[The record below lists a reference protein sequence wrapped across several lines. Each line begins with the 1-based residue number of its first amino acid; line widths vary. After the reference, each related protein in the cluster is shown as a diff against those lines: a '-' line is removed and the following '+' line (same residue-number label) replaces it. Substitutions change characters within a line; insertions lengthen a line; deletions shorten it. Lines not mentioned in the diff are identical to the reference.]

1 MLPEILSN
9 DKCSLNPHE
18 EKNVFSVFITFDST
32 FKIVKK
38 SINKSIIVSDE
49 RFSYQEAQF
58 IIDNEIEKI
67 PKEKTI
73 LKEEK
78 VVKKDI
84 VKAIKTLNRIAENLK
99 RKRANKG
106 SIFFNKEEVRFKV
119 NNSGKPTGFYI
130 KKQKK
135 ANFLIEE
142 LMLLANVTVA
152 ERIIESKKRGVFR
165 IHDKPDEK
173 KIAEIDS
180 FIKKLGYRI
189 NISNS
194 KEPNKTINKLLELIE
209 GKPEKNIIDMMV
221 IRAMSKAKYSSK
233 NIGHFGLM
241 FENYTHFT
249 SPIRRY
255 PDLIVHRLI
264 NDIINKKN
272 ITINDLES
280 LCLHCSTMEERATK
294 AERASIKLMQV
305 KYMSDKVGYSYDGVV
320 SGISERGLFVE
331 IKNNKCEGFVRMK
344 DIPND
349 FFDFNRKTNTVIG
362 QNTLEEY
369 SLGDDVRIEVIK
381 TNAEKKHID
390 FKILD

>member
-1 MLPEILSN
+1 
-9 DKCSLNPHE
+9 
-18 EKNVFSVFITFDST
+18 
-32 FKIVKK
+32 
-38 SINKSIIVSDE
+38 
-49 RFSYQEAQF
+49 
-58 IIDNEIEKI
+58 
-67 PKEKTI
+67 
-73 LKEEK
+73 
-78 VVKKDI
+78 
-84 VKAIKTLNRIAENLK
+84 
-99 RKRANKG
+99 
-106 SIFFNKEEVRFKV
+106 
-119 NNSGKPTGFYI
+119 
-130 KKQKK
+130 
-135 ANFLIEE
+135 
-142 LMLLANVTVA
+142 MLLANVTVA
-152 ERIIESKKRGVFR
+152 EKIIESKKRGVFR

-241 FENYTHFT
+241 FEKYTHFT

-305 KYMSDKVGYSYDGVV
+305 KYMSDKVGYNYDGVV
-320 SGISERGLFVE
+320 SGINERGLFVE

-349 FFDFNRKTNTVIG
+349 FFDYNRKTNTVIG

-381 TNAEKKHID
+381 TNVEKKHID

>member
-1 MLPEILSN
+1 
-9 DKCSLNPHE
+9 
-18 EKNVFSVFITFDST
+18 
-32 FKIVKK
+32 
-38 SINKSIIVSDE
+38 
-49 RFSYQEAQF
+49 
-58 IIDNEIEKI
+58 
-67 PKEKTI
+67 
-73 LKEEK
+73 
-78 VVKKDI
+78 
-84 VKAIKTLNRIAENLK
+84 
-99 RKRANKG
+99 
-106 SIFFNKEEVRFKV
+106 
-119 NNSGKPTGFYI
+119 
-130 KKQKK
+130 
-135 ANFLIEE
+135 
-142 LMLLANVTVA
+142 MLLANITVA
-152 ERIIESKKRGVFR
+152 EKIIESKKSGVFR

-305 KYMSDKVGYSYDGVV
+305 KYISDKVGYSYDGVV
-320 SGISERGLFVE
+320 SGINERGLFVE

-381 TNAEKKHID
+381 TNVEKTY
-390 FKILD
+390 